1 MDAQNLDNHK
11 KVLGIIY
18 IVTASLTIVAALFIR
33 AIMSI
38 VFEFALQEVE
48 PDERRI
54 AEFFLSLGAFL
65 PAVLIIFSGIPT
77 MIAGI
82 GLVTRQSWAVLLSLI
97 MGCLKLFSIP
107 IGTAIGI
114 YAIWIY
120 AEDQKLKRAATP

>member
-1 MDAQNLDNHK
+1 MDAQSLDNHK

-18 IVTASLTIVAALFIR
+18 IITASLTIMVALFLR
-33 AIMSI
+33 AIMGI
-38 VFEFALQEVE
+38 VFEFALQEVD

-54 AEFFLSLGAFL
+54 AEFFLSLGSFL
-65 PAVLIIFSGIPT
+65 PAVIIIFSGIPT

-82 GLVTRQSWAVLLSLI
+82 GLLTRQGWAVIISLI
-97 MGCLKLFSIP
+97 VGCLKLFSVP

-120 AEDQKLKRAATP
+120 AEDQKLKRAATA